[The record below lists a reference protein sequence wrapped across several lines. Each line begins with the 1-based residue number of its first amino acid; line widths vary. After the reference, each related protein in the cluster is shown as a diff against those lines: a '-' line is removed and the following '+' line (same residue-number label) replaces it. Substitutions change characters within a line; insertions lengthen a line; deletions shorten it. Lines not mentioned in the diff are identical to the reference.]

1 MSPVAYK
8 AHHLAGLFPPL
19 EAEDLQRLTDDI
31 AAHGLLEP
39 VVLYENKILDGRNR
53 YAACRK
59 AKVEPD
65 FVPFEGSDPLA
76 FVISMN
82 LHRRH
87 LSTSQRAIIA
97 AELSGP
103 QQQGARHDLGKNAQ
117 VSRVEAAKLLNV
129 SERTVKN
136 AAALIEVAPE
146 AAEEIKVGKADET
159 VSGALKREKR
169 KKREKELG
177 GRREKREAEAREK
190 LKELEEKPYDI
201 EIADL
206 KDWRP
211 EEPWTPVASI
221 ITDPPYVGDSIPL
234 YELLRDFA
242 VDVLPDG
249 APLVVMT
256 WQGILPDV
264 IDALRHPELAY
275 RWAIAWRY
283 DNTANTTDHA
293 RRVFDCWKP
302 ILVYHKGEMPKKTR
316 QFRDEILSPG
326 PDKRFHKWGQS
337 VEGMERL
344 VTSFSE
350 PDEIVCDPFLGG
362 GATAVAAIQTA
373 RRFVGCDI
381 DPKAVK
387 TTEERLDGSSS

>member
-1 MSPVAYK
+1 MPSYK
-8 AHHLAGLFPPL
+8 AHSFAGLFPL
-19 EAEDLQRLTDDI
+19 LDQEDLQRLADDI
-31 AAHGLLEP
+31 KENGLLEP
-39 VVLYENKILDGRNR
+39 VILHEGKILDGRNR

-59 AKVEPD
+59 ARVEPK
-65 FVPFEGSDPLA
+65 FEEFTGDDALA
-76 FVISMN
+76 YVISKN

-97 AELSGP
+97 AELEHGKHGRQVKGSN
-103 QQQGARHDLGKNAQ
+103 DLLNRAD
-117 VSRVEAAKLLNV
+117 AAKLLNV
-129 SERTVKN
+129 SPASVKR

-146 AAEEIKVGKADET
+146 AAEEIKAGKDET

-169 KKREKELG
+169 KAREAELG
-177 GRREKREAEAREK
+177 GRREKREKEARAK
-190 LKELEEKPYDI
+190 LKELDEKPY
-201 EIADL
+201 ELVVSDL
-206 KDWRP
+206 AKWRP
-211 EEPWTPVASI
+211 ENVAAI

-234 YELLRDFA
+234 YEKLRDFA
-242 VDVLPDG
+242 VDVLPEG
-249 APLVVMT
+249 APLVVMA
-256 WQGILPDV
+256 WQAILPDV
-264 IDALRHPELAY
+264 FEIMRHDDLAY
-275 RWAIAWRY
+275 RWTICWRY
-283 DNTANTTDHA
+283 DNTANTTDHH

-302 ILVYHKGEMPKKTR
+302 VLVYHKGSMPKNAR

-350 PDEIVCDPFLGG
+350 PDELVCDPFLGG

-381 DPKAVK
+381 DSKAIA
-387 TTEERLDGSSS
+387 TTRGRLE

>member
-1 MSPVAYK
+1 MTYK
-8 AHHLAGLFPPL
+8 AHPLSEQFFPLLGPDELQSLA
-19 EAEDLQRLTDDI
+19 DDI
-31 AAHGLLEP
+31 AANGLLEP
-39 VVLYENKILDGRNR
+39 IVIHEGKILDGRNR

-59 AKVEPD
+59 IHVEAST
-65 FVPFEGSDPLA
+65 VPYEGSDPLR

-87 LSTSQRAIIA
+87 LSTSQRSVIA
-97 AELSGP
+97 AKLSGP
-103 QQQGARHDLGKNAQ
+103 PRQGARKDLPGSNDL
-117 VSRVEAAKLLNV
+117 SRDESAELLNV
-129 SERTVKN
+129 SPKSVKR
-136 AAALIEVAPE
+136 AAELIEIAPE
-146 AAEEIKVGKADET
+146 AAEEIMKGKDET

-169 KKREKELG
+169 KKRESELG

-190 LKELEEKPYDI
+190 MKELDEKPYDVDV
-201 EIADL
+201 ADV

-211 EEPWTPVASI
+211 EGVAAV
-221 ITDPPYVGDSIPL
+221 ITDPPYIGDSIPL

-275 RWAIAWRY
+275 RWTICWRY
-283 DNTANTTDHA
+283 DNTANTTDHP

-302 ILVYHKGEMPKKTR
+302 VLVYHKGAMPKQAR
-316 QFRDEILSPG
+316 QFRDEIASPG

-350 PDEIVCDPFLGG
+350 PDEVICDPFVGG
-362 GATAVAAIQTA
+362 GATAVAAIQAA
-373 RRFVGCDI
+373 RRFVGRDI
-381 DPKAVK
+381 DPKYVK
-387 TTEERLDGSSS
+387 TTLGRLE